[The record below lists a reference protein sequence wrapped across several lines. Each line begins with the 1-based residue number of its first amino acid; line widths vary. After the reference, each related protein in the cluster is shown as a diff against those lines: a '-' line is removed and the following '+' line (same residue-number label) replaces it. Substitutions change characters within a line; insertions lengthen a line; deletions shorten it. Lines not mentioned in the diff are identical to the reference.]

1 MLLEENNYIIQEHLT
16 LKNVNFQIQRSQEM
30 PDLID
35 DDRSTLRHIIMEC
48 HNTQN
53 ELWRAFLKVT
63 FEDYGMRIALDILQ

>member
-16 LKNVNFQIQRSQEM
+16 LKNVNFQIQRAQEM

-35 DDRSTLRHIIMEC
+35 DDRPTLRHIIMEC
-48 HNTQN
+48 HNTEN

-63 FEDYGMRIALDILQ
+63 VEDYGMRIALDILQ